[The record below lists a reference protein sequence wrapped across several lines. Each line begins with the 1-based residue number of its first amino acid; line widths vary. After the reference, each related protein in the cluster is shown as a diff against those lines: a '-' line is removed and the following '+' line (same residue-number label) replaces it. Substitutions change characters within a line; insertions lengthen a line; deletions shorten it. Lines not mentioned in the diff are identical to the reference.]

1 MCRSCKSDAPKWGH
15 GVKIP
20 VKDLPRFFESQ
31 QSWNFEQKIY
41 GRNVEVLEN
50 VRPTLTGHLG
60 CRDTSTSRRENQF
73 LVREIFHCPGW
84 RYGCTPRVGCSGKR
98 KNCYALCKVAI
109 YSDNPDVGVVQYAGS
124 HGAGNP
130 SNPLRHRPTNRVRQF
145 IRQQHLIS
153 GATPAQLEY
162 AIRRSAMQ
170 EGKDINDPRH
180 VPTSA
185 MIRHIV
191 KRARTGPAD
200 RKSVKCHNVNNSGLR
215 SRQQNSDD
223 SILETLTKVADV
235 VRPIAIK
242 ASLSPEQKVVPTRVS
257 SPVLSPTISLP
268 APDKITNI
276 LPLQLAGLADLIIRN
291 QLSLS
296 GLCGGNTQLPLF
308 CTSSRDE
315 VGSVGSLSPGSP
327 PHLLRSLSSTSL
339 CDGQVDK
346 PRRTNTIWRPYL
358 AS

>member
-1 MCRSCKSDAPKWGH
+1 MCRSCKSDAPKWGC

-50 VRPTLTGHLG
+50 VRPTITGHLG

-84 RYGCTPRVGCSGKR
+84 RYGCTPRIGCSGKR

-130 SNPLRHRPTNRVRQF
+130 TNPLRHRPTNRVRQF

-162 AIRRSAMQ
+162 AIRRSAIQ

-191 KRARTGPAD
+191 KRARTGPNE
-200 RKSVKCHNVNNSGLR
+200 RKTGKCHNRNKP
-215 SRQQNSDD
+215 QNSDE
-223 SILETLTKVADV
+223 SILESLTKVADI

-242 ASLSPEQKVVPTRVS
+242 ASLSPEQKTLP
-257 SPVLSPTISLP
+257 SPALSPSFSLQSS
-268 APDKITNI
+268 DEIKNI

-296 GLCGGNTQLPLF
+296 SLCGAGNSKLPLL
-308 CTSSRDE
+308 CSSPIDE
-315 VGSVGSLSPGSP
+315 IGSVGSLSPGSP
-327 PHLLRSLSSTSL
+327 HQLISSAIRSASSPAFCSSEMS
-339 CDGQVDK
+339 V
-346 PRRTNTIWRPYL
+346 PERVNTIWRPYL